1 MTLEELEAKYL
12 MILTEEP
19 ANGCKLMV
27 FLRWLGRR
35 SEVEL
40 EIRKKRAEVWNESA
54 SPTVP
59 ST

>member
-27 FLRWLGRR
+27 FLR
-35 SEVEL
+35 
-40 EIRKKRAEVWNESA
+40 
-54 SPTVP
+54 
-59 ST
+59 